1 MGYYTD
7 LEILPEMLLN
17 RAMKND
23 LITLEKKRGKNSLSH
38 EVYNEILG
46 RIINNRLVPGEL
58 INRRAIAKELGVS
71 VSPVTEAMIE
81 LEIEGFIES
90 KPRRGSFVKL
100 VRQED
105 IYGQLMVRE
114 AVECQAARLYCG
126 KPVLENIGV
135 LLSYAD
141 EIDKT
146 KFENIERWQLEIQ
159 IHHEL
164 LKTAKCD
171 ALVQVFLR
179 SFHLGVFYQINHML
193 VSQGLVP
200 NFDNH
205 HTLVQNL
212 SKANA
217 DEAEKL
223 IRKHLRSGRGSFFY

>member
-1 MGYYTD
+1 MS
-7 LEILPEMLLN
+7 EMYLN
-17 RAMKND
+17 RVMNNN
-23 LITLEKKRGKNSLSH
+23 LITFPKKRGKNSLSRD
-38 EVYNEILG
+38 VYDEILG
-46 RIINNRLVPGEL
+46 KIIDNRLVPGEN
-58 INRRAIAKELGVS
+58 INRREIAKELGVS

-90 KPRRGSFVKL
+90 KPRKGSFVKL

-114 AVECQAARLYCG
+114 AVECQAARIYCG
-126 KPVLENIGV
+126 KPIMEKIDA

-141 EIDKT
+141 EVDKT
-146 KFENIERWQLEIQ
+146 EFENIERWQHEIH

-171 ALVQVFLR
+171 ALTQIFLR

-193 VSQGLVP
+193 ISQGLAP
-200 NFDNH
+200 DFDNH
-205 HTLVQNL
+205 RTLIENL

-217 DEAEKL
+217 DEADIL
-223 IRKHLRSGRGSFFY
+223 VRKHLRSGRNSFFG